1 MVVVGVLASVA
12 MAQGGR
18 VVVGVVEDG
27 RRVAIVGEEAR
38 VSADGLSM
46 RVQPSGELEV
56 IPWFEVVEMQSTINP
71 DAALYRVPDAW
82 RGAYERSRVG
92 AVRAGN
98 GDLRGAAASVRALAR
113 ELLGSSSRQAR
124 WVFRVLLEDAA
135 LRGDTMDSCVAMLAL
150 RLSGERGGFD
160 ARHELHPDAPM
171 VRGVEGGGA
180 LFELLRDHERWDEE
194 ARAIIALR
202 AVIEDGEG
210 FERANELAARAGGG
224 LGMELCERM
233 VAAQADPDPVARAAA
248 RDWLRSRASS
258 MDSTWIDAWARI
270 SLASSLAIEGD
281 EESVSRAMIELSH
294 VVVRFADD
302 PALSVV
308 AITMARRIG
317 REHERFE
324 ALAALERAYHG
335 SLISR
340 APSAGTD

>member
-1 MVVVGVLASVA
+1 
-12 MAQGGR
+12 MAQDGAAETSKNVIVR
-18 VVVGVVEDG
+18 VFEDGVVSELRGKEGKTDVNGVRLTVDG
-27 RRVAIVGEEAR
+27 Q
-38 VSADGLSM
+38 D
-46 RVQPSGELEV
+46 ELV
-56 IPWFEVVEMQSTINP
+56 PWFEVVEVEKKQVSGASGGDKAT
-71 DAALYRVPDAW
+71 AYKVPDMFLETH
-82 RGAYERSRVG
+82 RRSRVG

-98 GDLRGAAASVRALAR
+98 GDLRGAAASVRPLAPG
-113 ELLGSSSRQAR
+113 LLGSGSRQAR

-135 LRGDTMDSCVAMLAL
+135 MRGDTMDSCVAMLAL

-180 LFELLRDHERWDEE
+180 LFGLLKDHEGWDEE
-194 ARAIIALR
+194 ARAMIALR

-210 FERANELAARAGGG
+210 FEGANELAGRAVGG

-233 VAAQADPDPVARAAA
+233 AGAQAGPDPAERAAA
-248 RDWLRSRASS
+248 RDWLRSRAAS
-258 MDSTWIDAWARI
+258 MDSTWIDAWARLALAA
-270 SLASSLAIEGD
+270 SLALEGD

-302 PALSVV
+302 HAISAV
-308 AITMARRIG
+308 AITMARRIA

-324 ALAALERAYHG
+324 ALAALERVYHG

-340 APSAGTD
+340 VPSAGTD